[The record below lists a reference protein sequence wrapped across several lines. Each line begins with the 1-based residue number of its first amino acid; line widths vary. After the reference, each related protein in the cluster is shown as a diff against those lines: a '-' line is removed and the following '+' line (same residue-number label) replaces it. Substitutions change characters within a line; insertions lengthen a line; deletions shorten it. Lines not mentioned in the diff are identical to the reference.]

1 MIRAHTD
8 LHVDSTPED
17 VFDRM
22 ADMRNELEWNP
33 NVTEMTKAGDG
44 PVGQGTRFEG
54 RMKRV
59 GPMYMVISEYD
70 RPRSIRMT
78 GGGRPANVDFAAT
91 FEPSEGGT
99 RVDATLAMQPRG
111 LGKYF
116 ARFLRGQVQRQEE
129 ETLARFKRWV
139 ESSSGAP
146 A

>member
-8 LHVDSTPED
+8 LHVASTPED

-22 ADMRNELEWNP
+22 ADMRNELHWNP

-44 PVGQGTRFEG
+44 PVGPGARFEG

-70 RPRSIRMT
+70 RPRRLRMT
-78 GGGRPANVDFAAT
+78 GGGRPANVDFAAS
-91 FEPSEGGT
+91 FEPAEAGT
-99 RVDATLAMQPRG
+99 RVDATLEMQPKG

-116 ARFLRGQVQRQEE
+116 ARLLRGQVQRQEE
-129 ETLARFKRWV
+129 ETLERFKRWV
-139 ESSSGAP
+139 ESSSSAP
-146 A
+146 G